1 MCLAA
6 AASSAFYGYK
16 GGVLSPLPTN
26 HSLPQGGAG
35 ALGCVGGLSSPAPVR
50 LAASVADAAGGG
62 CEATGTAVD
71 SGSSSKPRS
80 TCGAATHLPNR
91 WLAASKMASAYFW

>member
-35 ALGCVGGLSSPAPVR
+35 ALGGVGGLSSPAPER
-50 LAASVADAAGGG
+50 LAASVAADAAGGG
-62 CEATGTAVD
+62 CEATGRAVD

-80 TCGAATHLPNR
+80 TCGAATCLPNR
-91 WLAASKMASAYFW
+91 WLAASKMTSA